1 MMLLLTAGNL
11 INQVCLFNKPVDL
24 CGVDNRPLILTKT
37 LLWVVVVPR
46 IGSRLISLSSTNV
59 LAFAR
64 S

>member
-1 MMLLLTAGNL
+1 MIFLLIAGNL

-37 LLWVVVVPR
+37 LIWVVVVPR
-46 IGSRLISLSSTNV
+46 SGSRLISLSSISV